1 MLLKLQQLGPVATAL
16 ENLFH
21 APNLLVKNLFLI
33 PNLTLS

>member
-21 APNLLVKNLFLI
+21 ARPPSAEEPI
-33 PNLTLS
+33 